1 MLIDKTPSGELIL
14 INAAMFLEV
23 MYMVFGVLCCL
34 MLKFTAKMLT
44 MDLGLLNGN

>member
-1 MLIDKTPSGELIL
+1 MPTPSGELIL
-14 INAAMFLEV
+14 IKAGVFLEV
-23 MYMVFGVLCCL
+23 IYMVIDVLCCL